1 MPDINMRH
9 GKWKE
14 YCVHANHLEFCVR
27 QYGDE
32 AGIPLLLIMGLGCQM
47 TFWPQSFINALVD
60 AGFHVYCFDNRD
72 VGLSARVPTSR
83 RIDTRLAF
91 LRHRM
96 GLRFQTDYTLFD
108 MACDTA
114 HLIDQLDLRP
124 SHVLGAS
131 MGGMIAQILA
141 ARYPNRVRSLNVM
154 MSTTNAPRLPLPD
167 YSLLLKLGWGG
178 PQGHSEE
185 EAVARLLRFWQAI
198 QSPVYPATN
207 EEIGERI
214 RSNFRR
220 AYSPGGT
227 LRQLHAILATG
238 SIKRETANIT
248 APTLV
253 LHGAEDPLLKPACG
267 KDIYD
272 TLRCKKE
279 WALIR
284 GMAHDMPLPLQGELV
299 QRIVDHCQ
307 QYELLHV
314 A

>member
-124 SHVLGAS
+124 FTQCNDVHNQGAATASTGLFPAAQTWLGR
-131 MGGMIAQILA
+131 A
-141 ARYPNRVRSLNVM
+141 ARSQRRGSGRATSSFLAGNTKSGL
-154 MSTTNAPRLPLPD
+154 PR
-167 YSLLLKLGWGG
+167 
-178 PQGHSEE
+178 
-185 EAVARLLRFWQAI
+185 
-198 QSPVYPATN
+198 N
-207 EEIGERI
+207 E
-214 RSNFRR
+214 
-220 AYSPGGT
+220 
-227 LRQLHAILATG
+227 
-238 SIKRETANIT
+238 
-248 APTLV
+248 
-253 LHGAEDPLLKPACG
+253 
-267 KDIYD
+267 
-272 TLRCKKE
+272 
-279 WALIR
+279 
-284 GMAHDMPLPLQGELV
+284 
-299 QRIVDHCQ
+299 
-307 QYELLHV
+307 
-314 A
+314 